1 MLNCH
6 VLVADPAF
14 LLLAIAGHV
23 LAIHL
28 SCAAADRLLENR
40 EPRLYQL
47 PVCLWTMRLNV
58 SGVSSASP
66 PRGAD

>member
-40 EPRLYQL
+40 EPRLHQL
-47 PVCLWTMRLNV
+47 PVLFVDHAFERVRREL
-58 SGVSSASP
+58 GQP